1 MKMATGLEVCDDESD
16 IVGERSDEERDP
28 NTVEER
34 FRVDR
39 RKLEQM
45 LQGLSCIRSSALSVL
60 AFVLQ
65 QSLEIRFRF
74 YNLISPL
81 QYSLCSWP
89 RWNRGIR

>member
-1 MKMATGLEVCDDESD
+1 MKMATGLELCDDESD
-16 IVGERSDEERDP
+16 IAGERSDEERDP
-28 NTVEER
+28 NLIEER

-45 LQGLSCIRSSALSVL
+45 LQGLSCVRSSAKCIGIRLSSCPWRF
-60 AFVLQ
+60 AFV
-65 QSLEIRFRF
+65 I

-81 QYSLCSWP
+81 QYLFCSWP